1 MVSYLILG
9 IYSIALIYI
18 TLFCMMQLNILYYY
32 KTYRKKNPFEEP
44 TKLKSTDD
52 NLPFV
57 TVQLPIYNEYYV
69 ITRLIDYVAAFDYPK
84 DKFEIHILDDST
96 DETVDLVRQKVAHY
110 KALGFNIEQVRRE
123 VRQGFKAGA
132 LRDATHLAK
141 GELIAIFDADFLPR
155 PDFLLATVGHF
166 KNPKVGV
173 VQSRWEH
180 INRDYSLI
188 TKLQAFHLDM
198 HFTVEQKGRE
208 AADCLLQFNGTAG
221 VWRKSTIAEAGGW
234 EADTLTEDLDLSYRA
249 QLKGWKIIFLERLG
263 SPAELPAE
271 MNGFKSQQ
279 FRWSKGGAETA
290 RKMLPIILKS
300 DLTLK
305 QKIHAVIHLTGSSVF
320 VFVFISAILS
330 VPLTFLEPI
339 LGVNYNYLGI
349 FFIGMVSLVFVYYEA
364 NVRASIEKHSY
375 MKLFFKFVVL
385 FPTFL
390 ALTMGLS
397 LHNTIAVL
405 QGYLGKK
412 SDFIRTPKFNI
423 VHLNDTFKKSKYV
436 HKNFPWTT
444 LFEILLAIYF
454 LCAAIGGWFFNS
466 YFLPYHLMLAIGFG
480 YVSYL
485 SIKHFRY
492 K

>member
-1 MVSYLILG
+1 MIAYLILG
-9 IYSIALIYI
+9 VYCAALTYI
-18 TLFCMMQLNILYYY
+18 TLFCFMQISVLRSYRN
-32 KTYRKKNPFEEP
+32 YRKKNPFKEP
-44 TKLKSTDD
+44 EKVSATDED
-52 NLPFV
+52 LPFV

-69 ITRLIDYVAAFDYPK
+69 IGRLIDYVAAFDYPK
-84 DKFEIHILDDST
+84 DKFEIHIIDDST
-96 DETVDLVRQKVAHY
+96 DETVDLVAQKVEEY
-110 KALGFNIEQVRRE
+110 KAQGFNIQQVRRE

-155 PDFLLATVGHF
+155 KDFLLATVGHF
-166 KNPKVGV
+166 KNPNVGV
-173 VQSRWEH
+173 VQTRWEH
-180 INRDYSLI
+180 INRDYSLM

-198 HFTVEQKGRE
+198 HFTVEQKGRQVS
-208 AADCLLQFNGTAG
+208 DCLLQFNGTAG
-221 VWRKSTIAEAGGW
+221 LWRKSTIADAGGW

-290 RKMLPIILKS
+290 RKMLPIIWKS
-300 DLTLK
+300 DLTRK
-305 QKIHAVIHLTGSSVF
+305 QKIHASMHLTGSSVF
-320 VFVFISAILS
+320 VFVFITAILS
-330 VPLTFLEPI
+330 VPLTFLEPT
-339 LGVNYNYLGI
+339 LGFDYNYLAI
-349 FFIGMVSLVFVYYEA
+349 FLVGMVSLVFVYYEA
-364 NVRASIEKHSY
+364 NVRATIEKHSY
-375 MKLFFKFVVL
+375 LKLLFKFIVL
-385 FPTFL
+385 FPTFI

-423 VHLNDTFKKSKYV
+423 VNINDTFKKSKYV
-436 HKNFPWTT
+436 VDKVPWTS
-444 LFEILLAIYF
+444 LFEFMLAIYF
-454 LCAAIGGWFFNS
+454 LAAVIGGWFVSS
-466 YFLPYHLMLAIGFG
+466 YFIIYHMMLTFGFG

-485 SIKHFRY
+485 SIKHY
-492 K
+492 KM